1 MTTAV
6 DGLPGR
12 NVPLTAVRGTAVRGK
27 GVAEYGGTELLVT
40 DDRPH
45 PDTQGMDAVMAPPT
59 ETPTTL
65 GEQLLLLSLDD
76 ESGTAK
82 EAAKVAPAISAASL
96 VELALAGRI
105 DVTDDKVTVV
115 DETPLGVPALDAA
128 LAAVAGKDKPGRTK
142 DWINQLKTDAVA
154 RANAGLIEKGL
165 VREEKKKV
173 LGLFPVRRYP
183 EADGSSEAAVR
194 QRLDEV
200 VLRDATPDERTA
212 SLVALLHGAKL
223 HRLAFPDADA
233 RQVRAAME
241 SISHGQ
247 WSATAVRH
255 VVKAAEDALTA
266 IIAVSVATGVIAG
279 G

>member
-1 MTTAV
+1 M
-6 DGLPGR
+6 
-12 NVPLTAVRGTAVRGK
+12 
-27 GVAEYGGTELLVT
+27 E
-40 DDRPH
+40 
-45 PDTQGMDAVMAPPT
+45 PPT

-76 ESGTAK
+76 ETGTAK
-82 EAAKVAPAISAASL
+82 ESEKVALAISAASL

-115 DETPLGVPALDAA
+115 DATPLGDPALDTA
-128 LAAVAGKDKPGRTK
+128 LADIEGRDKPGRAK
-142 DWINQLKTDAVA
+142 DWITRLKTDAMA
-154 RANAGLIEKGL
+154 GANRGLIEKGL

-183 EADGSSEAAVR
+183 EADGSVEAAVR
-194 QRLDEV
+194 QRLDAV
-200 VLRDATPDERTA
+200 VLRGATPDERTA

-233 RQVRAAME
+233 RKVKAAMG
-241 SISHGQ
+241 SVAHGQ

-255 VVKAAEDALTA
+255 AVKAAEDALTA
-266 IIAVSVATGVIAG
+266 IVALTVTTTVIAG